1 MVHLISG
8 LQARLFE
15 VEVAFD
21 TVHSLVADY
30 ALIAQFE
37 QRSALRS

>member
-21 TVHSLVADY
+21 AVRGLVADY
-30 ALIAQFE
+30 ALVA
-37 QRSALRS
+37 

>member
-21 TVHSLVADY
+21 SVHGLVADY
-30 ALIAQFE
+30 ALVA
-37 QRSALRS
+37 